1 MAWRIDGRHLARCFT
16 FAGFLLLGACA
27 MPVKH
32 SQTGP
37 STTTANTA
45 HAVPATRPAKPV
57 LTILPAEPVPATTSE
72 SPWLRLRDRM
82 QMHGCDYRSEVV
94 GWAQR
99 YTASVPSFEQSMRRS
114 LPFLLLVV
122 DELERRDLPGEFA
135 MLPFVESRYEP
146 VTSSG
151 NGPGGMWQ
159 LMPITA
165 RGNGLEV
172 NENYDER
179 LDPVVATRVSLGLI
193 ETYSDRFDDWR
204 LANMAFNAGEFRV
217 LKLLAGREP
226 SELSADQLAR
236 LSFSSTTH
244 DHLDK
249 LLALACIIDDPERF
263 NVHLPE
269 PDADDRLRE
278 VELSAPLDLRVA
290 SRLAD
295 VDEDD
300 MLRYNAAWRGNA
312 MSGPPP
318 YRLLLPANR
327 SERLQSALA
336 KIPERNWANWR
347 TVRTR
352 QRTDWNVLA
361 AASDMPPDWLATINH
376 ADVGGAVNSGATL
389 LLPGTDGASRQAA
402 SALNKLRSHVVQAG
416 DTLGAIARRYG
427 VKLGQL
433 LRWNATTAS
442 ATLRPGDRIL
452 LTPSRNP

>member
-1 MAWRIDGRHLARCFT
+1 
-16 FAGFLLLGACA
+16 
-27 MPVKH
+27 
-32 SQTGP
+32 
-37 STTTANTA
+37 
-45 HAVPATRPAKPV
+45 
-57 LTILPAEPVPATTSE
+57 
-72 SPWLRLRDRM
+72 M

-94 GWAQR
+94 DWAQR

-151 NGPGGMWQ
+151 NQPGGMWQ

-172 NENYDER
+172 NESYDER
-179 LDPVVATRVSLGLI
+179 LDPVIATRVSLGLI

-295 VDEDD
+295 VDEGD

-336 KIPERNWANWR
+336 KIPEKNWANWR

-361 AASDMPPDWLATINH
+361 AASDIPADWLATINR

-389 LLPGTDGASRQAA
+389 LLPGSEDRSSQTA

-427 VKLGQL
+427 LKLGQL
-433 LRWNATTAS
+433 LRWNPTTTS
-442 ATLRPGDRIL
+442 ATLQPGDRIL
-452 LTPSRNP
+452 LSPSRNP

>member
-1 MAWRIDGRHLARCFT
+1 MVWPVDGRHLGKGGAI
-16 FAGFLLLGACA
+16 AAFLLLGACA
-27 MPVKH
+27 MPVKN
-32 SQTGP
+32 SPTAA
-37 STTTANTA
+37 STTMPGSASVVA
-45 HAVPATRPAKPV
+45 QTRPSKPA
-57 LTILPAEPVPATTSE
+57 LTILPAEPVLATASK
-72 SPWLRLRDRM
+72 SPWLRLRGRM

-94 GWAQR
+94 DWAQR
-99 YTASVPSFEQSMRRS
+99 YTASAPSFERSMRRS

-146 VTSSG
+146 IASNG
-151 NGPGGMWQ
+151 NRPSGMWQ

-165 RGNGLEV
+165 RGNGLEIS
-172 NENYDER
+172 ESYDER
-179 LDPVVATRVSLGLI
+179 LDPVIATRVSLGLI
-193 ETYSDRFDDWR
+193 ENYSDRFNDWR

-226 SELSADQLAR
+226 GEMSADQLAR
-236 LSFSSTTH
+236 LSFSATTH

-263 NVHLPE
+263 NVRLPE

-312 MSGPPP
+312 MLGPPP

-336 KIPERNWANWR
+336 QIPERNWANWR

-361 AASDMPPDWLATINH
+361 NGSDMPADWLATINH
-376 ADVGGAVNSGATL
+376 ADVANAVSSGATV
-389 LLPGTDGASRQAA
+389 LLPGTEDSPRQGV
-402 SALNKLRSHVVQAG
+402 SALDTLRSHVVQAG

-427 VKLGQL
+427 LKLGQL

-442 ATLRPGDRIL
+442 ATLQPGDRIL
-452 LTPSRNP
+452 LAPSGNP